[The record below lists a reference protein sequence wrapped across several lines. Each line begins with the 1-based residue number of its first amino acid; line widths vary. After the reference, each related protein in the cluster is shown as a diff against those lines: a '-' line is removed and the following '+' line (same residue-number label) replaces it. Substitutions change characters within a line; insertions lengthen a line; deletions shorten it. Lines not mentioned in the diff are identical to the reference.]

1 MFGYR
6 FGMSTIHDI
15 ENAVS
20 SLSPED
26 LSRFREW
33 FFEFDACVWDRKLEA
48 DVAAGR
54 LDGLAA
60 EALAEHRAG
69 RTRPL

>member
-1 MFGYR
+1 MN
-6 FGMSTIHDI
+6 TLHDI
-15 ENAVS
+15 EAAVS
-20 SLSPED
+20 NLSPDE

-33 FFEFDACVWDRKLEA
+33 FFEFDASVWDRELEA

-54 LDGLAA
+54 LDDLAA

>member
-1 MFGYR
+1 
-6 FGMSTIHDI
+6 MSTIQEI
-15 ENAVS
+15 EAAVT
-20 SLSPED
+20 SLSSED

-33 FFEFDACVWDRKLEA
+33 FFEFDARVWDRQFEA

-54 LDGLAA
+54 LDGLAE
-60 EALAEHRAG
+60 EALAEHREG

>member
-1 MFGYR
+1 
-6 FGMSTIHDI
+6 MSTIHEI
-15 ENAVS
+15 EDAVS
-20 SLSPED
+20 NLSSEE

-33 FFEFDACVWDRKLEA
+33 FFEFDARVWDRRLEA

-54 LDGLAA
+54 LNELAD

>member
-1 MFGYR
+1 
-6 FGMSTIHDI
+6 MSTIHEI

-33 FFEFDACVWDRKLEA
+33 FFEFDARVWDRKLEA

-54 LDGLAA
+54 LD
-60 EALAEHRAG
+60 ALADEAIADHRAG

>member
-1 MFGYR
+1 MG
-6 FGMSTIHDI
+6 TIQEI
-15 ENAVS
+15 EKAVS
-20 SLSPED
+20 SLSSEE
-26 LSRFREW
+26 LSEFREW
-33 FFEFDACVWDRKLEA
+33 FFEFDARVWDRQFEA

-54 LDGLAA
+54 LDALAE

>member
-1 MFGYR
+1 
-6 FGMSTIHDI
+6 MSTIHEI
-15 ENAVS
+15 EDAVS
-20 SLSPED
+20 NLSSEEH
-26 LSRFREW
+26 SRFREW
-33 FFEFDACVWDRKLEA
+33 FFEFDVRVWDRQLEA

-54 LDGLAA
+54 LNELAD

>member
-1 MFGYR
+1 
-6 FGMSTIHDI
+6 MSTINEI
-15 ENAVS
+15 EEAVS

-33 FFEFDACVWDRKLEA
+33 FFDFDARIWDRKLEA

-54 LDGLAA
+54 LDGLAT
-60 EALAEHRAG
+60 EALAEHDSG